1 MLLPADVERPSPP
14 IDPLER
20 RAHAHRHPSKRKKHG
35 HDRARRARAPGE
47 HDEAHHIVAAHWAMG
62 AADEVAAHW
71 ASGAADATSADGHDE
86 DAPAAPAGD
95 DAPAASAPPPDRL
108 AALCR
113 SLTER
118 AWFERTILVCIGVNC
133 VLLAVD
139 DPTHARPRAWAAAL
153 DAGLAAVY
161 AVELALKLGAWRRA
175 FFGAPLNCIDALV
188 ACEGAM
194 SAAAHYAG
202 GAGGAGGA
210 PALAVLRMMRLVRP
224 LRTLGRFESLRI
236 VVDALAR
243 SARGTSAILAIL
255 LMYLS
260 LFALFGVT
268 LWSGLLHGRCMVDA
282 DVAAGGSGDGA
293 AGGARAAA
301 VALADDDEFSGR
313 LYRGENG
320 EPVVCRV
327 GFAEAGARGGGDG
340 ACALLA
346 AIDAP
351 ILCPAGTGC
360 VDLFGQR
367 RADDF
372 EGFDDWPTATLT
384 LFVVTTL
391 DGWSSIMW
399 RVQVRCNPSAC
410 VGWNARAR
418 QCSTPAHALLT
429 SIRAHSRSA

>member
-1 MLLPADVERPSPP
+1 MQLVERPSPP

-20 RAHAHRHPSKRKKHG
+20 KPRAHRQPSKRKKRHHG
-35 HDRARRARAPGE
+35 ADDAG
-47 HDEAHHIVAAHWAMG
+47 AHQ
-62 AADEVAAHW
+62 EVAAHW
-71 ASGAADATSADGHDE
+71 ANQEVAEYWATSAGVDDDDD
-86 DAPAAPAGD
+86 DALAASDD

-108 AALCR
+108 AACCR
-113 SLTER
+113 ALTER
-118 AWFERTILVCIGVNC
+118 AWFERFILGCIGVNC
-133 VLLAVD
+133 VLLAIE
-139 DPTHARPRAWAAAL
+139 DPTRERPRAWAAGL

-161 AVELALKLGAWRRA
+161 VVELALKLGAWRRA
-175 FFGAPLNCIDALV
+175 YFGAPLNCVDALV

-194 SAAAHYAG
+194 NAAAHYAG
-202 GAGGAGGA
+202 GAGKAGGV
-210 PALAVLRMMRLVRP
+210 PALAVLRMARLVRP

-268 LWSGLLHGRCMVDA
+268 LWSGLLHGRCMVDG
-282 DVAAGGSGDGA
+282 DGGDGA
-293 AGGARAAA
+293 AG
-301 VALADDDEFSGR
+301 VALADDDEFGGR
-313 LYRGENG
+313 LYHGESG

-327 GFAEAGARGGGDG
+327 GFAEAGARGGGGG

-346 AIDAP
+346 SIDAP
-351 ILCPAGTGC
+351 ILCPAGAGC

-367 RADDF
+367 LADDF

-399 RVQVRCNPSAC
+399 RVQVREESRDTRTRRHSLSGTSSC
-410 VGWNARAR
+410 
-418 QCSTPAHALLT
+418 CSLSLF
-429 SIRAHSRSA
+429 RSA